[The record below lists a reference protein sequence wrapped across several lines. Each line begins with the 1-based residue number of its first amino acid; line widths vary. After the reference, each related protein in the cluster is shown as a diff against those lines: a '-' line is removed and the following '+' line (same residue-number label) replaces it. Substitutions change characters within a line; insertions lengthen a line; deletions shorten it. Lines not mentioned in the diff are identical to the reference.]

1 MQYRLPVL
9 MFAAAAAAL
18 SVPAAAKDL
27 KQVKMAEVVRSQFY
41 VPMYVALTNGY
52 VEDEGLDVELVT
64 ANGGDRVGALL
75 ISGQVD
81 FALSGPEVPIYI
93 RNGESPDKPTI
104 FSALTATDGF
114 FFASREPI
122 EDFDWSM
129 VDGEKVFGWRPGST
143 PELYLEYVLKE
154 HGLSEDTVAGITTNV
169 GMAARDGA
177 WMSDQWPFGIFTEPS
192 LSKLEA
198 AGELHV
204 LASIGAEIGRAD
216 YTVFFAMDDWLA
228 ENKDVAQGWTNA
240 IARAQAWME
249 TASKEEIAAAVAP
262 FFPGLSEENNFSVVS
277 RFLENAEP
285 IWSKS
290 TVVSPEGLAKAQEI
304 MVEGGVLPKDD
315 VLAYDAIV
323 DASFAEAAEAEFK

>member
-1 MQYRLPVL
+1 MQYRLSALL
-9 MFAAAAAAL
+9 MAAAATVFSL
-18 SVPAAAKDL
+18 PATAQDL
-27 KQVKMAEVVRSQFY
+27 KPVKMAEVVRSQFY

-75 ISGQVD
+75 LSGQVD
-81 FALSGPEVPIYI
+81 FALSGPEVAIYI

-114 FFASREPI
+114 FLASREPV
-122 EDFDWSM
+122 EDFDWTM
-129 VDGEKVFGWRPGST
+129 LDGEKVLGWRPGST
-143 PELYLEYVLKE
+143 PELYLEYVMKQ
-154 HGLSEDTVAGITTNV
+154 HGVSEETVAGVTTNV
-169 GMAARDGA
+169 GPAARDGA
-177 WMSDQWPFGIFTEPS
+177 WLSGQWPFGIFTEPS

-204 LASIGAEIGRAD
+204 LASIGAEVGRAD
-216 YTVFFAMDDWLA
+216 YTVFFAMEDWLA

-240 IARAQAWME
+240 ISRAQAWME

-262 FFPGLSEENNFSVVS
+262 FFPGLTAENNLSVVS
-277 RFLENAEP
+277 RFIDNAEP

-290 TVVSPEGLAKAQEI
+290 SVVSPEGLAKAQEI
-304 MVEGGVLPKDD
+304 MVVGGVLAEKDK
-315 VLAYDAIV
+315 LPYDTVV
-323 DASFAEAAEAEFK
+323 DASFADAAEAEFK